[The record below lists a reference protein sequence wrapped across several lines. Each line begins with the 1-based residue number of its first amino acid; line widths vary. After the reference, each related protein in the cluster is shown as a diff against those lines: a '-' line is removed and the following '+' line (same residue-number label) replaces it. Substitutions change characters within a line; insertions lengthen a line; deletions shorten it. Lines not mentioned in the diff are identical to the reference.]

1 MRKLFLVIAVAFISG
16 LNAQEISFTQFEDI
30 EEKPAVDKELE
41 TSNVDEVLVDLRN
54 TESSNKGVKSGI
66 AERLIKKAN
75 GYFDKM
81 WYAEAARIYDIVLE
95 ESDQEH
101 TFDLLSKA
109 ADAHYYSGNME
120 KSYKWYHELYQNH
133 KKTITEENFFKYS
146 HSLKATGRYKRAAR
160 VTRLFRQKR
169 EKTIKVQARQNPIW
183 DNSAYVAV
191 KNMSINSK
199 FSDFSPMFHG
209 EGKVV
214 YASAMDSSFLTTR
227 RYRWNNQP
235 FLDLYVANQNESQ
248 EDLVET
254 KKLSR
259 KINTKYHEASVT
271 FSPDQKTIYF
281 TRNNYG
287 KKKKLKR
294 GKKGVN
300 HLKIYT
306 SQFQDGEWTKATE
319 VSFNSENYSNGHP
332 AVSPDGKKMYFVSD
346 RPGGFGLTDIYVVD
360 ILEGGE
366 FSEPRN
372 LGKSVNTPYKE
383 MFPFVTANSIYFSS
397 DRTMGVGGLD
407 VYKSDYSGELFNVA
421 INMGKPVNSNR
432 DDFSYII
439 NEEDQKGYF
448 ASNRKGGKGDD
459 DIYSFKNL
467 INLNAISG
475 EVTNLEN
482 DDLLANVAVA
492 LFNEEGEKLMET
504 TTDSLGRFVFEDLL
518 PSKKYNLVSLMD
530 GFLEE
535 KTQVSTKDNEKIF
548 IKQSITPIQDLLVR
562 ENEVLKI
569 KTENIYFDFD
579 KFNIKRQASEE
590 LDKLVDVMKS
600 NPEMVIRIESH
611 TDSRGSRAYNKYL
624 SDKRAKSSRDYIIS
638 KGIDAS
644 RIESAIGYGEER
656 LLNDCGDGIRCGKE
670 KHNLNRRSEF
680 IIVNM

>member
-30 EEKPAVDKELE
+30 EEKPAVETELE
-41 TSNVDEVLVDLRN
+41 TSNVDEVLKDLRN
-54 TESSNKGVKSGI
+54 TESSNKDVKSGI

-95 ESDQEH
+95 ESNQEH

-169 EKTIKVQARQNPIW
+169 EKTIKVQARKNPIW
-183 DNSAYVAV
+183 DNSAYVEV

-254 KKLSR
+254 KKLSK

-300 HLKIYT
+300 HLKIYK
-306 SQFQDGEWTKATE
+306 SQFVDGEWTKATE

-360 ILEGGE
+360 ILETGE

-407 VYKSDYSGELFNVA
+407 VYKSEYSGELFNVA

-439 NEEDQKGYF
+439 NEEGQKGYF

-459 DIYSFKNL
+459 DIYSFKNI
-467 INLNAISG
+467 INLNAIAG
-475 EVTNLEN
+475 EVTNQEN

-518 PSKKYNLVSLMD
+518 PSKKYHLVSLMD

-535 KTQVSTKDNEKIF
+535 KTEVSTKDNEKIF
-548 IKQSITPIQDLLVR
+548 INHSITPIRDLLVR

-579 KFNIKRQASEE
+579 KFNIKRQAAEE

-600 NPEMVIRIESH
+600 NPDMVIRIESH
-611 TDSRGSRAYNKYL
+611 TDSRGSTAYNKYL

-656 LLNDCGDGIRCGKE
+656 LLNDCGDGIRCGRE
-670 KHNLNRRSEF
+670 QHNLNRRSEF

>member
-1 MRKLFLVIAVAFISG
+1 M
-16 LNAQEISFTQFEDI
+16 
-30 EEKPAVDKELE
+30 
-41 TSNVDEVLVDLRN
+41 
-54 TESSNKGVKSGI
+54 KSGI

-421 INMGKPVNSNR
+421 INMGKPV
-432 DDFSYII
+432 
-439 NEEDQKGYF
+439 
-448 ASNRKGGKGDD
+448 
-459 DIYSFKNL
+459 
-467 INLNAISG
+467 
-475 EVTNLEN
+475 
-482 DDLLANVAVA
+482 
-492 LFNEEGEKLMET
+492 
-504 TTDSLGRFVFEDLL
+504 
-518 PSKKYNLVSLMD
+518 
-530 GFLEE
+530 
-535 KTQVSTKDNEKIF
+535 
-548 IKQSITPIQDLLVR
+548 
-562 ENEVLKI
+562 
-569 KTENIYFDFD
+569 
-579 KFNIKRQASEE
+579 
-590 LDKLVDVMKS
+590 
-600 NPEMVIRIESH
+600 
-611 TDSRGSRAYNKYL
+611 
-624 SDKRAKSSRDYIIS
+624 
-638 KGIDAS
+638 
-644 RIESAIGYGEER
+644 
-656 LLNDCGDGIRCGKE
+656 
-670 KHNLNRRSEF
+670 
-680 IIVNM
+680 

>member
-1 MRKLFLVIAVAFISG
+1 MRRLFLVVAVAFISG
-16 LNAQEISFTQFEDI
+16 LSAQQVSSAQFEEI
-30 EEKPAVDKELE
+30 QENSYRGVSTE
-41 TSNVDEVLVDLRN
+41 TSNVDEDFELLRK
-54 TESSNKGVKSGI
+54 EKKVERAAKDGI
-66 AERLIKKAN
+66 TERLIKKAN

-81 WYAEAARIYDIVLE
+81 WYAEAARVFDIVLE

-101 TFDLLSKA
+101 TFELLSKA

-120 KSYKWYHELYQNH
+120 KSYKWYHELFQNH

-160 VTRLFRQKR
+160 LTRLFRQKR
-169 EKTIKVQARQNPIW
+169 EKSLKIHSRQEELW
-183 DNSAYVAV
+183 DNSAYVEL
-191 KNMSINSK
+191 KNMAINSK
-199 FSDFSPMFHG
+199 YSDFSPMFHG
-209 EGKVV
+209 DGKVV

-235 FLDLYVANQNESQ
+235 FLDLYEAKESQSQ
-248 EDLVET
+248 EDLVPT
-254 KKLSR
+254 RKLSR
-259 KINTKYHEASVT
+259 KINTKYHEASVA

-300 HLKIYT
+300 HLKIYK
-306 SQFQDGEWTKATE
+306 SQFVNGEWTKATE
-319 VSFNSENYSNGHP
+319 LPFNSENHSNGHP
-332 AVSPDGKKMYFVSD
+332 SISPDGKKMYFVSD
-346 RPGGFGLTDIYVVD
+346 RPGGFGLTDIYAVD
-360 ILEGGE
+360 ILENGK
-366 FSEPRN
+366 FSEPEN
-372 LGKSVNTPYKE
+372 LGKVINTPYKE
-383 MFPFVTANSIYFSS
+383 MFPYITEKSIYFSS
-397 DRTMGVGGLD
+397 DRTMGAGGLD

-421 INMGKPVNSNR
+421 INLGKPINSNR

-439 NEEDQKGYF
+439 DEENQKGYF

-459 DIYSFKNL
+459 DIYSFKN
-467 INLNAISG
+467 IMNLNAIAG
-475 EVTNLEN
+475 EVKDLESEE
-482 DDLLANVAVA
+482 LLSDVIVA

-504 TTDSLGRFVFEDLL
+504 TTDSLGKFVFEDLL
-518 PSKKYNLVSLMD
+518 PSKKYQLVTLKD
-530 GFLEE
+530 GFVEE
-535 KTQVSTKDNEKIF
+535 KTPVSTQKNERIF
-548 IKQSITPIQDLLVR
+548 VTQSINPIKELVIR
-562 ENEVLKI
+562 ENEVLKV

-579 KFNIKRQASEE
+579 RFNIKAQAAKE

-656 LLNDCGDGIRCGKE
+656 LLNDCGDGRRCGRVQ
-670 KHNLNRRSEF
+670 HNLNRRSEF